1 MTEAQKNKLITIATS
16 LVGKPY
22 KYGADPKDAP
32 NHFDCSSFIQYA
44 FGQIDIE
51 LPRSGILQAADKKG
65 KEIKPDSDFSNLETG
80 DLLFMR
86 SDRGHYNDELFDG
99 RKIDIGHVVMYLKKG
114 KIVQAQSK
122 KGEVVIEDL
131 QELTQ
136 KPNYKIVLAKRF

>member
-1 MTEAQKNKLITIATS
+1 MTETQKNKLIAIATD

-32 NHFDCSSFIQYA
+32 NCFDCSSFTQYA
-44 FGQIDIE
+44 FWQIGIE
-51 LPRSGILQAADKKG
+51 LPRSGILQAADEKG
-65 KEIKPDSDFSNLETG
+65 KEIEVEENFSNLETG

-99 RKIDIGHVVMYLKKG
+99 RKIDIGHVVMHLNDGKIINARQKKG
-114 KIVQAQSK
+114 
-122 KGEVVIEDL
+122 GVIIENL
-131 QELTQ
+131 QEFTQ